1 MQMLTIRSHTFFS
14 PAVNICHPAFQAC
27 FLRSENLHLN
37 VSPLLAPPEA
47 GVDAGVWASWLPGVV
62 ILTAPAGRQVVEG
75 QGVQDM
81 ALEAARGQYTC
92 SRVLSVRDPTCVSLD
107 LCMRVQWLRF
117 EAAVY
122 AL

>member
-1 MQMLTIRSHTFFS
+1 MTAAYR
-14 PAVNICHPAFQAC
+14 PD
-27 FLRSENLHLN
+27 RSENLHLN

-92 SRVLSVRDPTCVSLD
+92 SRVLSVRASTCIKP
-107 LCMRVQWLRF
+107 WLAHPRASVEVASI

-122 AL
+122 PV

>member
-1 MQMLTIRSHTFFS
+1 MT
-14 PAVNICHPAFQAC
+14 PAYRPG
-27 FLRSENLHLN
+27 RSENLHLN

-92 SRVLSVRDPTCVSLD
+92 SRVLSVRDLTCVKP
-107 LCMRVQWLRF
+107 WLVHPRASVAVASF
-117 EAAVY
+117 GLSSSVY
-122 AL
+122 AV